1 MYNFVMYET
10 NCVTKIIFVKYMH
23 GEHKIKVEFK
33 SSNITLKSTI
43 NKIITYTI
51 KFTISY
57 LRDVH
62 DRILFIIN
70 NRIFYS

>member
-1 MYNFVMYET
+1 MYET
-10 NCVTKIIFVKYMH
+10 NRVTKIIFVKYIH
-23 GEHKIKVEFK
+23 GEHKIKVELK
-33 SSNITLKSTI
+33 SSNIALKSTI
-43 NKIITYTI
+43 NKIFTYTI

-57 LRDVH
+57 LRDVC